1 MVAVEGVPRFS
12 VFALHKF
19 LFINHPRGALVSLHS
34 LEIFV
39 KRQIVSDG
47 ILQKKTFH
55 NIIFNFECCTFQ
67 VTELFLKYVD
77 LSLNQL

>member
-1 MVAVEGVPRFS
+1 MTVERVSRFS

-19 LFINHPRGALVSLHS
+19 LFIHHPRGALVSLHS

-47 ILQKKTFH
+47 ILKKRNLNQKIFKFEFCTFH
-55 NIIFNFECCTFQ
+55 